1 MGRATRSMSS
11 IATRAT
17 PSPSAAVTAPL
28 ILTMGEPAGVA
39 PEITAA
45 AWSALRHEPGC
56 TFALLGDA
64 AYWRARNPG
73 LPITEIASPSAAGAT
88 FATALPVLH
97 RPLAAHPEPG
107 TIAAGTAPQ
116 VIAAIDEA
124 VDMAFA
130 GVAGGI
136 VTNPI
141 QKDALY
147 AAGFRHQGHTD
158 YLAHLSARHGQ
169 PVQEVMMLVAED
181 LRAIPVTV
189 HIPLKDVPAQLTR
202 EAILA
207 QARVTAR
214 DLARFF
220 GIARPRLAFTG
231 LNPHA
236 GENGAMGREE
246 IEVIRPALETLRAEG
261 LDVLGP
267 LSADTAFHA
276 EARAAYDA
284 ILCMY
289 HDQALIPVKTLD
301 FHGGINV
308 SLGLPF
314 IRTSPDHG
322 TALGI
327 AGKGIANPKSLI
339 AAIRLAARMREAA
352 A

>member
-1 MGRATRSMSS
+1 M
-11 IATRAT
+11 
-17 PSPSAAVTAPL
+17 AAAPL
-28 ILTMGEPAGVA
+28 LLTCGEPAGVA

-45 AWSALRHEPGC
+45 AWHALRGDPSSA
-56 TFALLGDA
+56 FFLLGDHD
-64 AYWRARNPG
+64 YWKARNPG
-73 LPITEIASPSAAGAT
+73 LSFRQISDPSEAADV
-88 FATALPVLH
+88 FPEALPVLH
-97 RPLAAHPEPG
+97 RPLARHPAPG
-107 TIAAGTAPQ
+107 TILPDTAAQ

-130 GVAGGI
+130 GTVAGI

-141 QKDALY
+141 QKEALY
-147 AAGFRHQGHTD
+147 HAGFRHQGHTD
-158 YLAHLSARHGQ
+158 YLAHLSARHGR
-169 PVQEVMMLVAED
+169 PVQEVMMLVAEN

-189 HIPLKDVPAQLTR
+189 HIPLKDVPAQLT
-202 EAILA
+202 EAAILS

-214 DLARFF
+214 DLTRFF

-236 GENGAMGREE
+236 GENGTMGREE
-246 IEVIRPALETLRAEG
+246 IDVIRPALEVLKREG
-261 LDVLGP
+261 FHVLGP
-267 LSADTAFHA
+267 LPADTAFHA

-327 AGKGIANPKSLI
+327 AGQGKANPKSLI
-339 AAIRLAARMREAA
+339 AAICLAAQMAQAA

>member
-1 MGRATRSMSS
+1 M
-11 IATRAT
+11 
-17 PSPSAAVTAPL
+17 TAPL
-28 ILTMGEPAGVA
+28 ILTSGEPAGVA

-45 AWSALRHEPGC
+45 AWRALRAEP
-56 TFALLGDA
+56 TAAFALLGDA
-64 AYWRARNPG
+64 AYWQARNPG
-73 LPITEIASPSAAGAT
+73 LAIAEIASPAEAQAV
-88 FATALPVLH
+88 FPTALPVLH
-97 RPLAAHPEPG
+97 RPLATHPQPG
-107 TIAAGTAPQ
+107 SIASDTAPQ

-124 VDMAFA
+124 VAMAFSGA
-130 GVAGGI
+130 ISGI

-141 QKDALY
+141 QKEALY
-147 AAGFRHQGHTD
+147 GAGFRHQGHTD
-158 YLAHLSARHGQ
+158 YLAHLSARHGK

-189 HIPLKDVPAQLTR
+189 HIPLKDVPSKLTR

-207 QARVTAR
+207 QARVTAK
-214 DLARFF
+214 DLTRYF
-220 GIARPRLAFTG
+220 GIAHPRLAFTG

-246 IEVIRPALETLRAEG
+246 IDVIRPALDTLRADG
-261 LDVLGP
+261 FNIIGP

-327 AGKGIANPKSLI
+327 AGKGVANPKSLI
-339 AAIRLAARMREAA
+339 AAIRLAAQMHRAA
-352 A
+352 T

>member
-1 MGRATRSMSS
+1 M
-11 IATRAT
+11 
-17 PSPSAAVTAPL
+17 AAAPL
-28 ILTMGEPAGVA
+28 VLTCGEPAGVA
-39 PEITAA
+39 PEITAS
-45 AWSALRHEPGC
+45 AWQALRNDAAC
-56 TFALLGDA
+56 AFFLLGDRD
-64 AYWRARNPG
+64 YWQARNPA
-73 LPITEIASPSAAGAT
+73 LPVQPIGDPAETEKI
-88 FATALPVLH
+88 FATALPVLD
-97 RPLAAHPEPG
+97 RPLARRPQPGVIAPE
-107 TIAAGTAPQ
+107 TAPQ

-124 VDMAFA
+124 VAMAFA
-130 GVAGGI
+130 GRVSGI

-141 QKDALY
+141 QKEALY
-147 AAGFRHQGHTD
+147 GAGFRHQGHTD
-158 YLAHLSARHGQ
+158 YLAHLSARHGT

-181 LRAIPVTV
+181 LRTIPVTV
-189 HIPLKDVPAQLTR
+189 HIPLKDVPSRLTG
-202 EAILA
+202 EAIIA

-214 DLARFF
+214 DLRRFF
-220 GIARPRLAFTG
+220 GIAQPRLAFTG

-236 GENGAMGREE
+236 GENGTMGREE
-246 IEVIRPALETLRAEG
+246 IDIIRPALDTLRQEG

-267 LSADTAFHA
+267 LSADTAFHQ

-327 AGKGIANPKSLI
+327 AGRGIANPKSLI
-339 AAIRLAARMREAA
+339 AAIRLAARMARATA
-352 A
+352 

>member
-1 MGRATRSMSS
+1 MA
-11 IATRAT
+11 A
-17 PSPSAAVTAPL
+17 SPLV
-28 ILTMGEPAGVA
+28 LTCGEPAGVA
-39 PEITAA
+39 PEITASAWQALHGEASA
-45 AWSALRHEPGC
+45 A
-56 TFALLGDA
+56 FFLLGDA
-64 AYWRARNPG
+64 DYWQLRNPG
-73 LPITEIASPSAAGAT
+73 LPVQRINNAREAGGV

-97 RPLAAHPEPG
+97 RPLASHP
-107 TIAAGTAPQ
+107 AAGSIAVGTAAQ

-130 GVAGGI
+130 GVVSGI

-141 QKDALY
+141 QKEALY
-147 AAGFRHQGHTD
+147 GAGFRHQGHTD
-158 YLAHLSARHGQ
+158 YLAHLSAHHGR
-169 PVQEVMMLVAED
+169 PVQEVMMLVAD
-181 LRAIPVTV
+181 GLRAIPVTV
-189 HIPLKDVPAQLTR
+189 HIPLKDVPSQLTR
-202 EAILA
+202 EAILS

-214 DLARFF
+214 DLQHFF
-220 GIARPRLAFTG
+220 GIAEPRLAFTG

-246 IEVIRPALETLRAEG
+246 IDIIRPALAELKQEG
-261 LDVLGP
+261 FRVLGP
-267 LSADTAFHA
+267 LSADTAFHP
-276 EARAAYDA
+276 EARAQYDA

-327 AGKGIANPKSLI
+327 AGQGSANPKSLI
-339 AAIRLAARMREAA
+339 AAIRLAARMARAA

>member
-1 MGRATRSMSS
+1 M
-11 IATRAT
+11 
-17 PSPSAAVTAPL
+17 TAPL
-28 ILTMGEPAGVA
+28 ILTSGEPAGVA

-45 AWSALRHEPGC
+45 AWQALRADPSAA
-56 TFALLGDA
+56 FALLGDV

-73 LPITEIASPSAAGAT
+73 LPIVDISSPAEAQAVFAGA
-88 FATALPVLH
+88 LPILH
-97 RPLAAHPEPG
+97 RPLASHPRPG
-107 TIAAGTAPQ
+107 SIAPDTAPQ

-124 VDMAFA
+124 VAMAFSGA
-130 GVAGGI
+130 ISGI

-147 AAGFRHQGHTD
+147 GAGFRHQGHTD
-158 YLAHLSARHGQ
+158 YLAHLSARHGKA
-169 PVQEVMMLVAED
+169 VQEVMMLVAED

-202 EAILA
+202 EAILS
-207 QARVTAR
+207 QAHVTAR
-214 DLARFF
+214 DLTRYF
-220 GIARPRLAFTG
+220 GIERPRLAFTG

-246 IEVIRPALETLRAEG
+246 IDVIRPALETLRAEG
-261 LDVLGP
+261 FNVIGP

-276 EARAAYDA
+276 EARAGYDA

-327 AGKGIANPKSLI
+327 AGKGVANPKSLI
-339 AAIRLAARMREAA
+339 AAIRLAAHMARAGT
-352 A
+352 

>member
-1 MGRATRSMSS
+1 MEDN
-11 IATRAT
+11 
-17 PSPSAAVTAPL
+17 AP
-28 ILTMGEPAGVA
+28 IVLTGGEPAGVA
-39 PEITAA
+39 PEITAL
-45 AWSALRHEPGC
+45 AWEALKSEPDM

-64 AYWRARNPG
+64 EYWRARNPG
-73 LPITEIASPSAAGAT
+73 LAVREIFSPEEAHKH

-97 RPLAAHPEPG
+97 RPLARHPQ
-107 TIAAGTAPQ
+107 AGKIDPATAPQ

-124 VDMAFA
+124 VELAFA
-130 GVAGGI
+130 GKAAGI

-141 QKDALY
+141 QKEALY
-147 AAGFRHQGHTD
+147 QAGFRHQGHTD

-169 PVQEVMMLVAED
+169 PVHEVMMLVAED

-189 HIPLKDVPAQLTR
+189 HIPLKDVPAALTEDR
-202 EAILA
+202 IVTQSRA
-207 QARVTAR
+207 TAR
-214 DLARFF
+214 DLTRYF
-220 GIARPRLAFTG
+220 GIQHPRLAFTG

-236 GENGAMGREE
+236 GENGTMGREE
-246 IEVIRPALETLRAEG
+246 IDVIIPALAKLKAEG
-261 LDVLGP
+261 LSVTGP
-267 LSADTAFHA
+267 ISADTAFHA
-276 EARAAYDA
+276 DARKAYDA

-327 AGKGIANPKSLI
+327 AGQHIANPKSLV
-339 AAIRLAARMREAA
+339 AAIRLAAKMAQAA
-352 A
+352 RG

>member
-1 MGRATRSMSS
+1 MS
-11 IATRAT
+11 AR
-17 PSPSAAVTAPL
+17 PL
-28 ILTMGEPAGVA
+28 ILTSGEPAGVA
-39 PEITAA
+39 PEITAG
-45 AWSALRHEPGC
+45 AWQALRNDSTC
-56 TFALLGDA
+56 AFALIGDRD
-64 AYWRARNPG
+64 YWQARSPG
-73 LPITEIASPSAAGAT
+73 VPTKAISRLAEAGEI
-88 FATALPVLH
+88 FRTALPVLH
-97 RPLAAHPEPG
+97 RPLPAQPKPGMIAPE
-107 TIAAGTAPQ
+107 TAPQ

-124 VDMAFA
+124 VALAFA
-130 GVAGGI
+130 GEAAGI

-141 QKDALY
+141 QKEALY

-158 YLAHLSARHGQ
+158 YLAHLSARHGHT
-169 PVQEVMMLVAED
+169 VQEVMMLVAED
-181 LRAIPVTV
+181 LRAIPITV
-189 HIPLKDVPAQLTR
+189 HIPLKDVPQAITGD
-202 EAILA
+202 AILA

-214 DLARFF
+214 DLTRYF
-220 GIARPRLAFTG
+220 GIAKPRLAVTG

-236 GENGAMGREE
+236 GENGTMGREE
-246 IEVIRPALETLRAEG
+246 IDIIKPALATLRAEG
-261 LDVLGP
+261 YDVLGP

-327 AGKGIANPKSLI
+327 AGQGVANPKSLI
-339 AAIRLAARMREAA
+339 AAIRLAARMAQA
-352 A
+352 LA

>member
-1 MGRATRSMSS
+1 M
-11 IATRAT
+11 
-17 PSPSAAVTAPL
+17 AAAPL
-28 ILTMGEPAGVA
+28 VLTCGEPAGVA
-39 PEITAA
+39 PDITAQ
-45 AWSALRHEPGC
+45 AWRALRSEPSSV
-56 TFALLGDA
+56 FFLLGDA
-64 AYWRARNPG
+64 GYWRDRNPG
-73 LPITEIASPSAAGAT
+73 LPVEAISTPEDAEGA

-97 RPLAAHPEPG
+97 RPLARHPRAG
-107 TIAAGTAPQ
+107 TIAPETARQ

-124 VDMAFA
+124 VDMAMA
-130 GVAGGI
+130 RSVSGI

-141 QKDALY
+141 QKEALY

-158 YLAHLSARHGQ
+158 YLASLSARHGH
-169 PVQEVMMLVAED
+169 PVQEVMMLVAGD

-189 HIPLKDVPAQLTR
+189 HIPLKDVPSQLTK
-202 EAILA
+202 EAILG

-214 DLARFF
+214 DLRRYF
-220 GIARPRLAFTG
+220 GLAAPRLAFTG

-246 IEVIRPALETLRAEG
+246 IDIIRPALEELRREG

-267 LSADTAFHA
+267 LPADTAFHA
-276 EARAAYDA
+276 EARAQYDA

-327 AGKGIANPKSLI
+327 AGRGSANPRSLI
-339 AAIRLAARMREAA
+339 AAIRLAAQMAA

>member
-1 MGRATRSMSS
+1 M
-11 IATRAT
+11 
-17 PSPSAAVTAPL
+17 TAPL
-28 ILTMGEPAGVA
+28 ILTSGEPAGVA

-45 AWSALRHEPGC
+45 AWQALRADPSAA
-56 TFALLGDA
+56 FALLGDA

-73 LPITEIASPSAAGAT
+73 LPIVDIASPAEAQAVFAGA
-88 FATALPVLH
+88 LPILH
-97 RPLAAHPEPG
+97 RPLASHPRPG
-107 TIAAGTAPQ
+107 SIAPDTAPQ

-124 VDMAFA
+124 VAMAFSGA
-130 GVAGGI
+130 ISGI

-147 AAGFRHQGHTD
+147 GAGFRHQGHTD
-158 YLAHLSARHGQ
+158 YLAHLSARHGKA
-169 PVQEVMMLVAED
+169 VQEVMMLVAED

-202 EAILA
+202 EAILS
-207 QARVTAR
+207 QAHVTAR
-214 DLARFF
+214 DLTRYF
-220 GIARPRLAFTG
+220 GIERPRLAFTG

-246 IEVIRPALETLRAEG
+246 IDVIRPALETLRAEG
-261 LDVLGP
+261 FNVIGP

-276 EARAAYDA
+276 EARAGYDA

-339 AAIRLAARMREAA
+339 AAIRLAAHMARAGT
-352 A
+352 